1 MLETK
6 LSFVIHLGHKNYAD
20 RTNSVRNLGY
30 INIQRQ
36 EENGHKEA
44 IIIQ

>member
-1 MLETK
+1 MLIEHD
-6 LSFVIHLGHKNYAD
+6 SF
-20 RTNSVRNLGY
+20 TNFGY

>member
-1 MLETK
+1 MLIE
-6 LSFVIHLGHKNYAD
+6 H
-20 RTNSVRNLGY
+20 NSVRNLGN